1 MKDDELIITN
11 EEEIAVSDDAAA
23 PAAQKKGRAANER
36 GTAEGGEEKAG
47 PQKPEPT
54 FREAL
59 EKEIHEEDTKHGHD
73 ISVIKILG
81 GDFFTAQILRR
92 QVWLMLLIACF
103 VVFYIS
109 NRYSC
114 QKSLLEI
121 DKLKKELKAVKYKA
135 LSTSSRL
142 TEISRQSHVIDRLKE
157 NRDSTLHIADQPPF
171 IIQVPE
177 Q

>member
-11 EEEIAVSDDAAA
+11 EEEPVVQKDAAA
-23 PAAQKKGRAANER
+23 PAAQDNGKPAA
-36 GTAEGGEEKAG
+36 GGDAAADGAEDEAA
-47 PQKPEPT
+47 QKPQPT

-59 EKEIHEEDTKHGHD
+59 AQEIHEEDAKHGHD

-92 QVWLMLLIACF
+92 QIWLMLLISGF

-114 QKSLLEI
+114 QRSLLEI
-121 DKLKKELKAVKYKA
+121 DKLKKELRDVKYKA

-142 TEISRQSHVIDRLKE
+142 TEVSRQSHVIERLKE
-157 NRDSTLHIADQPPF
+157 NKDSTLHIADQPPF

>member
-1 MKDDELIITN
+1 MS
-11 EEEIAVSDDAAA
+11 APRAAE
-23 PAAQKKGRAANER
+23 PSAAQKDSVSTESGYPKS
-36 GTAEGGEEKAG
+36 EKPDSA
-47 PQKPEPT
+47 PSQRPEAT

-59 EKEIHEEDTKHGHD
+59 EKQAREEDTRHGRD
-73 ISVIKILG
+73 ISIIKILG

-103 VVFYIS
+103 VIFYIS

-121 DKLKKELKAVKYKA
+121 DKLKKELTDVKYKA

>member
-11 EEEIAVSDDAAA
+11 EEVMPAPRAAE
-23 PAAQKKGRAANER
+23 PSAAQKDSVSTESGYPKS
-36 GTAEGGEEKAG
+36 EKPDGA
-47 PQKPEPT
+47 PSQRPEAT

-59 EKEIHEEDTKHGHD
+59 EKQAREEDTRHGRD
-73 ISVIKILG
+73 ISIIKILG

-103 VVFYIS
+103 VIFYIS

-121 DKLKKELKAVKYKA
+121 DKLKKELTDVKYKA

-142 TEISRQSHVIDRLKE
+142 TEISRQSHVIDRLK
-157 NRDSTLHIADQPPF
+157 
-171 IIQVPE
+171 
-177 Q
+177 

>member
-11 EEEIAVSDDAAA
+11 EEVMSDSRAAEPSAAPKDSVSTESGGSKSEKPDDATS
-23 PAAQKKGRAANER
+23 QR
-36 GTAEGGEEKAG
+36 
-47 PQKPEPT
+47 PEAT

-59 EKEIHEEDTKHGHD
+59 ERQAREEDSRQGRD
-73 ISVIKILG
+73 ISIIKILG

-103 VVFYIS
+103 VIFYIS

-121 DKLKKELKAVKYKA
+121 DKLKKELTDVKYKA

>member
-11 EEEIAVSDDAAA
+11 EEELGSPDAVTAPVTAGNGGAAEVHET
-23 PAAQKKGRAANER
+23 GD
-36 GTAEGGEEKAG
+36 GSAEVAE
-47 PQKPEPT
+47 PQKQEET

-59 EKEIHEEDTKHGHD
+59 ESQIHEEDTGHGHD

-121 DKLKKELKAVKYKA
+121 DKLKKELTDVKYKA

-142 TEISRQSHVIDRLKE
+142 TEISRQSHVVERLKE

-171 IIQVPE
+171 IVQVPE

>member
-114 QKSLLEI
+114 QK
-121 DKLKKELKAVKYKA
+121 VCW
-135 LSTSSRL
+135 R
-142 TEISRQSHVIDRLKE
+142 
-157 NRDSTLHIADQPPF
+157 
-171 IIQVPE
+171 
-177 Q
+177 